1 MHLQD
6 SYYAEM
12 TAVGTGTQIGYNAPA
27 SNTFEYTATEAGVW
41 KAKSKG
47 ALNDCPKD
55 AEWTVT
61 STAPSTGLQHVA
73 ATPTGD
79 KSAECAALTPSFT
92 SIGAATH

>member
-27 SNTFEYTATEAGVW
+27 SNTFGYDASAAGVW
-41 KAKSKG
+41 QATSSG
-47 ALNDCPKD
+47 ALNDCPQGSV
-55 AEWTVT
+55 WSVT

-73 ATPTGD
+73 ATPTGT

-92 SIGAATH
+92 QIGAATH